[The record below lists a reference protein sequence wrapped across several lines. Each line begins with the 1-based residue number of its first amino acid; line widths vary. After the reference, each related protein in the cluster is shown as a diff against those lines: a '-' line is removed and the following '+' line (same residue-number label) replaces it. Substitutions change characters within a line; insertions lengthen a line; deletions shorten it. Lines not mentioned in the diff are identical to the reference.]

1 MAITQHNYNKS
12 LASKFKWASFEERN
26 NLDELI
32 NLPTKAAE
40 RSMIQI
46 SFRTQDRHNP
56 EVAPKFTAD
65 PQSTVFSKFV
75 NPLDLPLKSTIS
87 ALFKAKSVNPKT
99 YSPPSRLVTTI
110 LNLASLFE
118 IPFSPWERGWN
129 ERRGSEV
136 SFYYWLA

>member
-65 PQSTVFSKFV
+65 PQSTVFK
-75 NPLDLPLKSTIS
+75 ICQS
-87 ALFKAKSVNPKT
+87 ARFTAQIHN
-99 YSPPSRLVTTI
+99 
-110 LNLASLFE
+110 ACAF
-118 IPFSPWERGWN
+118 
-129 ERRGSEV
+129 
-136 SFYYWLA
+136 